1 MNTEELKRDYKL
13 YLNKI
18 KREIPEILKD
28 GPIKRRELIDRAVAR
43 SPLSESEKLDFGAS
57 GVLAMYRS
65 IVGNA
70 IQKMEQYG
78 DIIINTHNEVSLA
91 KKPSVIVREA
101 EVARYVIELLKNSTM
116 TFKAI
121 KEKAIVYFGAD
132 KTLSVSDDE
141 DIEKILK
148 SVLPDLARR
157 GKVRMS
163 YGKYSLC
170 PDTIVIKKPKSL
182 FEEFITLL
190 NSKGGEYF
198 ENYSAML
205 LDKYYRA
212 IGMKVGY
219 CNVIGGSDD
228 GGIDVVLTVSDQLGF
243 EDKILVQC
251 KQKSGSNV
259 TLKELKEF
267 VGAFYVEKGT
277 RGIFMTTSRF
287 NKDASLLFS
296 ELHDIIPIDGAKLFD
311 IAKMCECGIKQGNG
325 QYEMDKEFF
334 GN

>member
-78 DIIINTHNEVSLA
+78 DITFNAHNEIALA
-91 KKPSVIVREA
+91 KEPSVIVREA
-101 EVARYVIELLKNSTM
+101 EVARYVIELLKNSTL

-121 KEKAIVYFGAD
+121 TEKAIVYFGAD

-141 DIEKILK
+141 DIENILK
-148 SVLPDLARR
+148 NVLPDLARR
-157 GKVRMS
+157 GKVIMS

-170 PDTIVIKKPKSL
+170 SDTIVIKKPKSL
-182 FEEFITLL
+182 FEEFIIML

-205 LDKYYRA
+205 LDKYYRT

-228 GGIDVVLTVSDQLGF
+228 GGIDVILTISDQLGF

-311 IAKMCECGIKQGNG
+311 IARICECGIKQNNG
-325 QYEMDKEFF
+325 QYEIDKEFF